1 MKTQLEGY
9 NTEAEAMNACNA
21 MGYNPEIVTEEADS
35 GKWIFNVMSVKDIVA
50 KMEATEDEPEG
61 TSEELEIE
69 EYIRRHSEIDSPC
82 KRVWA
87 IADSMP
93 GAQRKDVL
101 AACDLEGIAFYT
113 ARTQYQSWKHAS
125 EVIETEV
132 EPEAEVEPEVEETE
146 EVAGTEEVTE

>member
-21 MGYNPEIVTEEADS
+21 MGYNPEIVIEADS
-35 GKWIFNVMSVKDIVA
+35 GKWIFDVMQIDGIADKI
-50 KMEATEDEPEG
+50 EAAEDEPEED
-61 TSEELEIE
+61 TSEIE
-69 EYIRRHSEIDSPC
+69 EYIRRHSEIEGPC